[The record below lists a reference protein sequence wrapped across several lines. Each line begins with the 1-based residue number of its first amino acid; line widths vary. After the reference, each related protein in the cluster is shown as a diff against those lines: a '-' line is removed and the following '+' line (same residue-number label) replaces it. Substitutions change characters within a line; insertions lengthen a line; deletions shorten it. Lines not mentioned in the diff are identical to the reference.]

1 MLIVKKILVILVVV
15 AFVLCLLFFIVWC
28 FAAVSQL
35 GKPKK
40 EICRVKQ
47 DENGHFYVEWLDEEK

>member
-1 MLIVKKILVILVVV
+1 MLLKKILLVVLV
-15 AFVLCLLFFIVWC
+15 SLFVLGMLFLIVWC
-28 FAAVSQL
+28 FVAVSQL

-40 EICRVKQ
+40 EICKVKQ

>member
-1 MLIVKKILVILVVV
+1 MLFKKILMV
-15 AFVLCLLFFIVWC
+15 ALISLFVLCLLFFIVWC
-28 FAAVSQL
+28 FVAVSQL

-40 EICRVKQ
+40 EICKVKQ

>member
-1 MLIVKKILVILVVV
+1 MLLKKILIV
-15 AFVLCLLFFIVWC
+15 ALISLFVLCLLFFIVWC
-28 FAAVSQL
+28 FVAVSQL

-40 EICRVKQ
+40 EICKIKQ